1 MKISLYKIRE
11 INKNKISWSK
21 KKAQINKRKLKL
33 RSKSKSRSKYKS
45 KIRSNFFKKKKRWRT
60 LAKRDNIKRRK
71 SIEFD
76 VLCKEMYD
84 NEAAKRMCRES
95 LGGEERIKP
104 FKENSISRISDSSSE
119 ENTSSVSLIINKTVN
134 NNNRRETNEGNKN
147 VLNFCSVQKNKL
159 ASSPEETGTLHHYF
173 TPNDK
178 ITKVKEVKL
187 NNTLPKEKPLKLF
200 DLEQIWTQ
208 SSKQTGEFISPHE
221 LSFEANSQVTS
232 SRKGNMNDIIDKIWD
247 IEADNEGNMFG
258 HIKWKQCNPDEAIL
272 DSEIPIEKISK
283 RYSKMLI
290 DWTCENYILQKK
302 EQNEI
307 MSNIRKI
314 VRKITNKNSNS

>member
-1 MKISLYKIRE
+1 
-11 INKNKISWSK
+11 
-21 KKAQINKRKLKL
+21 
-33 RSKSKSRSKYKS
+33 
-45 KIRSNFFKKKKRWRT
+45 
-60 LAKRDNIKRRK
+60 
-71 SIEFD
+71 
-76 VLCKEMYD
+76 MYD

-200 DLEQIWTQ
+200 DLEQI
-208 SSKQTGEFISPHE
+208 
-221 LSFEANSQVTS
+221 
-232 SRKGNMNDIIDKIWD
+232 
-247 IEADNEGNMFG
+247 
-258 HIKWKQCNPDEAIL
+258 
-272 DSEIPIEKISK
+272 
-283 RYSKMLI
+283 
-290 DWTCENYILQKK
+290 
-302 EQNEI
+302 
-307 MSNIRKI
+307 
-314 VRKITNKNSNS
+314 